1 MNLKD
6 IQRIIL
12 QDFNDF
18 VSNFQ
23 NKPNEIVDRLVR
35 NSKKIENVINA
46 KIKDRKTQN
55 IFKNAL
61 TALQYAYDQEN
72 NMNESTGSFI
82 KRNMSLVLA
91 CAFLL
96 QTFIPAAASAGV
108 FAPSTDELKC
118 DTNLTWYQKRQL
130 KKYPGSKYVKGAFI
144 PAKGTKSKFQT
155 GGFTTKDKVLLYGMI
170 AGTSAACI
178 VTDAIH
184 SIMPKQKADQLKNS
198 KIVNI
203 ANKQQKQKASTKKQ
217 SGIPSGKRGEYIP
230 GHYNDNGDWIPGSYT
245 K

>member
-1 MNLKD
+1 MDLKNIQHIILKD
-6 IQRIIL
+6 
-12 QDFNDF
+12 FNEFKVDYY
-18 VSNFQ
+18 N
-23 NKPNEIVDRLVR
+23 NPNEIVDKLVR
-35 NSKKIENVINA
+35 NSKKIEDVINA

-61 TALQYAYDQEN
+61 IALQYVHDQEN
-72 NMNESTGSFI
+72 SMNESAGSFV
-82 KRNMSLVLA
+82 KRNMQLVLA

-170 AGTSAACI
+170 VGTTAASI

-184 SIMPKQKADQLKNS
+184 SIMPKQKADQLKDS
-198 KIVNI
+198 KIVNT